1 MLCAL
6 GENGINV
13 EYTYA
18 FITRKKDVAYMVF
31 RVNDPEKASRV
42 LVRNQ
47 IRPIAQD
54 DLGSLFG
61 EE

>member
-1 MLCAL
+1 
-6 GENGINV
+6 
-13 EYTYA
+13 
-18 FITRKKDVAYMVF
+18 MVF